1 MNTKMPKPGP
11 LNSAEH
17 YERLKRQAQH
27 TGFGQTNYTV
37 RGLQGK
43 KFVINIENTNRG
55 NTKLTRVSRLRRGG
69 SNSDEH
75 RGNSL
80 MPDPLKS
87 EWRSAQVRGLREGGP
102 NKAERN
108 FPCSPTRRPHTQSG
122 EVCRLLRDP
131 GNWLESILKSR
142 EHDSSGSQPLLSAL
156 GSNSL
161 EAQRP
166 STAAPCANSMRSSS
180 VQDFRLGRSI
190 RLDIGVIGTSCLSR
204 SVASGQ
210 SEGSIS
216 VILTDR
222 STSSSESSLYTGT
235 N

>member
-1 MNTKMPKPGP
+1 
-11 LNSAEH
+11 
-17 YERLKRQAQH
+17 
-27 TGFGQTNYTV
+27 
-37 RGLQGK
+37 
-43 KFVINIENTNRG
+43 
-55 NTKLTRVSRLRRGG
+55 
-69 SNSDEH
+69 
-75 RGNSL
+75 

-108 FPCSPTRRPHTQSG
+108 FPCSPTRRPRTQSG

-142 EHDSSGSQPLLSAL
+142 EHDSSGSQPLLRAL

-166 STAAPCANSMRSSS
+166 STAAPCANSI
-180 VQDFRLGRSI
+180 RSI